1 MKIQSFLNGGRQVQV
16 ARIQSF
22 VEERDMNRRFAS
34 AARVCLAIAMV
45 VPMASAQAHPVV
57 ILKARKVGKSL
68 YLPVEINGKPFWFAV
83 DSGAYQGVVDPLVA
97 RQAGLKVIGEGSV
110 QGTGQGDVP
119 VKHLAP
125 LTLRVGSLNIAVPA
139 PLLIDLSGTGNP
151 QWMHG
156 LIGAELFENYVV
168 EMDFDR
174 SQFRVFRPDEFT
186 PLAKAASVPLIV
198 ENHRF
203 FIDATL
209 EPSEKKTVTHRLRV
223 DTGSE
228 DSVADDVVKEG
239 TNVRETT
246 LGNGLGANYKGY
258 SGVFKLVRLGPFTF
272 RDVWGPAVP
281 HPGIGMEMFR
291 RFVVTFDVP
300 HRKLYLQPKQHF
312 EEAFPSPPAQ

>member
-1 MKIQSFLNGGRQVQV
+1 
-16 ARIQSF
+16 
-22 VEERDMNRRFAS
+22 MNRRFPS
-34 AARVCLAIAMV
+34 AALVCLAVSMLA
-45 VPMASAQAHPVV
+45 PAARAQDHPVV
-57 ILKARKVGKSL
+57 LKARKVGKSL
-68 YLPVEINGKPFWFAV
+68 YLPVEINGQPFWFAV

-97 RQAGLKVIGEGSV
+97 KQAGLTVLGDGVV

-125 LTLRVGSLNIAVPA
+125 LTMRLGSLSIAVPE

-151 QWMHG
+151 DWMHG
-156 LIGAELFENYVV
+156 LIGAELFEKYIV

-186 PLAKAASVPLIV
+186 PPAKAASIPLIV
-198 ENHRF
+198 ENHRI
-203 FIDATL
+203 FIEVTL
-209 EPSEKKTVTHRLRV
+209 KASEKKTVTDRLRV

-228 DSVADDVVKEG
+228 DSVADEVVKEG
-239 TNVRETT
+239 TKVRETT

-258 SGVFKLVRLGPFTF
+258 SGVFEAVRLGPFVF
-272 RDVWGPAVP
+272 HDVWGPAVP

-300 HRKLYLQPKQHF
+300 HRKLYLEPNKHF
-312 EEAFPSPPAQ
+312 DELFPSPPTH

>member
-1 MKIQSFLNGGRQVQV
+1 LC
-16 ARIQSF
+16 AD
-22 VEERDMNRRFAS
+22 ECD
-34 AARVCLAIAMV
+34 
-45 VPMASAQAHPVV
+45 
-57 ILKARKVGKSL
+57 
-68 YLPVEINGKPFWFAV
+68 
-83 DSGAYQGVVDPLVA
+83 DGVVEKAL
-97 RQAGLKVIGEGSV
+97 
-110 QGTGQGDVP
+110 
-119 VKHLAP
+119 
-125 LTLRVGSLNIAVPA
+125 
-139 PLLIDLSGTGNP
+139 
-151 QWMHG
+151 
-156 LIGAELFENYVV
+156 
-168 EMDFDR
+168 
-174 SQFRVFRPDEFT
+174 RVFRPDEFT
-186 PLAKAASVPLIV
+186 PPAKAASIRLIV

-300 HRKLYLQPKQHF
+300 HRKLYLQPNQHF
-312 EEAFPSPPAQ
+312 DEAFPSPSAVAVVHSTCPYHAQRSSWRSPSQGRVGDKSST